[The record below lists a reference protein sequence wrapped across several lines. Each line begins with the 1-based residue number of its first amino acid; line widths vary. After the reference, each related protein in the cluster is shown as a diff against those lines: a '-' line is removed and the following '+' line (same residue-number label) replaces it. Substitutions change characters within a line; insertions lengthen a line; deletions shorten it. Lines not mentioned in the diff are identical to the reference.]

1 MPSCS
6 SSRVSSSLSSVSFSQ
21 MKRPARTTS
30 GMTTS
35 AASVTPR
42 AVATIFRAFI
52 ARTSFAGTPGP
63 LGPSGLGCL
72 RDQRLDIVLR
82 ELGEHV
88 MGTSGPHLV
97 KADHERA
104 LLLEEEDV
112 AGLLLVDPL
121 ADDAEGLLI
130 VARGPIGPPRGPTRK
145 DFS

>member
-1 MPSCS
+1 
-6 SSRVSSSLSSVSFSQ
+6 

-52 ARTSFAGTPGP
+52 ARISFAGTPGP

-72 RDQRLDIVLR
+72 RDHHLDVVLR

-88 MGTSGPHLV
+88 VGAGRPDLV
-97 KADHERA
+97 KADHVRA
-104 LLLEEEDV
+104 LLLEKEDV
-112 AGLLLVDPL
+112 ARLLLVDSL
-121 ADDAEGLLI
+121 A
-130 VARGPIGPPRGPTRK
+130 
-145 DFS
+145 